1 MNLFDSAPK
10 LDLAATNRVKAWTRE
25 LLALGEDVA
34 LTVKELRCTEP
45 GCPDVETVI
54 GALFGPGRQR
64 RWKVPAPAASVTREQ
79 LASVSQSSRPKAEL
93 RIIHQP

>member
-10 LDLAATNRVKAWTRE
+10 LDLAATRRVKDWTRE

-79 LASVSQSSRPKAEL
+79 LVAVFAEF
-93 RIIHQP
+93 PPES